1 MPISEKEMFQRLEIA
16 LKVYYDEFKLDQGS
30 QIQLDLFINWLYNQ
44 YGLVRKGVGNE
55 KQLDTVPKVG
65 S

>member
-16 LKVYYDEFKLDQGS
+16 LKVYYEEFKLDPGS
-30 QIQLDLFINWLYNQ
+30 QIQLDLFVNWLYNQ
-44 YGLVRKGVGNE
+44 YGLVRKGVKDE
-55 KQLDTVPKVG
+55 KVDTVPKMG

>member
-16 LKVYYDEFKLDQGS
+16 LKVYYEEFKLDPGS
-30 QIQLDLFINWLYNQ
+30 QIQLDLFVNWLYNQ
-44 YGLVRKGVGNE
+44 YGLVRKGGEHE